1 MTFISVKNL
10 SKDYKVFKSEGNTF
24 LNLFKKRDYTVVHA
38 VKNLSFD
45 VKKGD
50 IIGYIGPNGAG
61 KSTTIKLLA
70 GILYPDNGE
79 CIIDENSPWVDRKKY
94 VKDIGVM
101 FGQRSQLTWDLPVKD
116 SYDLLRD
123 IYNLTE
129 EDYTRTLAKLVK
141 KLNLEE
147 LLHIP
152 VRQLSLGQKVRCE
165 LVATFLHEPK
175 LVFLDEPTIG
185 IDIEMKREFQKF
197 VKEINQELGTTI
209 FITTHDLDD
218 IKSLCNRL
226 LIINKGEIFFN
237 GTLEELFTE
246 FYIEEKIFVELLE
259 GTAYHLPDNVKIIE
273 EEGSRLVVSVS
284 EKGMTG
290 KIIKEIVQN
299 NAVVNIYPEQNKIE
313 DIILDIYA
321 QMKIPRKGQL

>member
-1 MTFISVKNL
+1 M
-10 SKDYKVFKSEGNTF
+10 
-24 LNLFKKRDYTVVHA
+24 
-38 VKNLSFD
+38 KNLSFE

-70 GILYPDNGE
+70 GILYPDSGT
-79 CIIDENSPWVDRKKY
+79 CIVDEKSPWVDRKKY

-123 IYNLTE
+123 IYNLRE
-129 EDYTRTLAKLVK
+129 ADYTRTLGNLVK

-147 LLHIP
+147 LLHVP
-152 VRQLSLGQKVRCE
+152 VRQLSLGQRVRCE

-185 IDIEMKREFQKF
+185 IDIEMKREFHKF

-246 FYIEEKIFVELLE
+246 FYIEEKIFVELLA
-259 GTAYHLPDNVKIIE
+259 GTAYRLPENVRIIE
-273 EEGSRLVVSVS
+273 KEGNRLVVSVS

-290 KIIKEIVQN
+290 KMIKEIVQN

-313 DIILDIYA
+313 DIILDIYT
-321 QMKIPRKGQL
+321 QMKK

>member
-1 MTFISVKNL
+1 MAFISVRNL
-10 SKDYKVFKSEGNTF
+10 SKDYKVYKSTGNTF
-24 LNLFKKRDYTVVHA
+24 LNLFKKRDYKVVHA

-70 GILYPDNGE
+70 GILYPDSGT
-79 CIIDENSPWVDRKKY
+79 CIVDEKSPWVDRKKY

-123 IYNLTE
+123 IYNLRE
-129 EDYTRTLAKLVK
+129 ADYARTLANLVK

-147 LLHIP
+147 LLHVP
-152 VRQLSLGQKVRCE
+152 VRQLSLGQRVRCE

-185 IDIEMKREFQKF
+185 IDIEMKREFHKF

-246 FYIEEKIFVELLE
+246 FYIEEKIFVELLA
-259 GTAYHLPDNVKIIE
+259 GTACRLPENVRIIE
-273 EEGSRLVVSVS
+273 KEGNRLVVSVN

-290 KIIKEIVQN
+290 KMIKEIVQN
-299 NAVVNIYPEQNKIE
+299 NAVVNIYSEQNKIE

-321 QMKIPRKGQL
+321 QMKK

>member
-1 MTFISVKNL
+1 MAFISVRNL
-10 SKDYKVFKSEGNTF
+10 SKDYKVYKSEGNTF
-24 LNLFKKRDYTVVHA
+24 LNLFKKRGYKVVHA

-70 GILYPDNGE
+70 GILYPDSGT
-79 CIIDENSPWVDRKKY
+79 CIVDEKSPWVDRKKY

-129 EDYTRTLAKLVK
+129 ADYARTLANLVK

-147 LLHIP
+147 LLHVP
-152 VRQLSLGQKVRCE
+152 VRQLSLGQRVRCE

-185 IDIEMKREFQKF
+185 IDIEMKREFHKF

-246 FYIEEKIFVELLE
+246 FYIEEKIFVELLV
-259 GTAYHLPDNVKIIE
+259 GTAYRLPENVKIIE
-273 EEGSRLVVSVS
+273 EEGNQLVVSVS

-290 KIIKEIVQN
+290 KMIKEIVQN

-321 QMKIPRKGQL
+321 QMKK

>member
-1 MTFISVKNL
+1 MTFISVRNL
-10 SKDYKVFKSEGNTF
+10 SKDYKVYKSEGNTF
-24 LNLFKKRDYTVVHA
+24 LNLFKKRDYKAIHA

-70 GILYPDNGE
+70 GILYPDSGTCIVGE
-79 CIIDENSPWVDRKKY
+79 KSPWIDRKKY
-94 VKDIGVM
+94 VRDIGVM

-129 EDYTRTLAKLVK
+129 EDYMRTLANLVK

-147 LLHIP
+147 LLHVP

-185 IDIEMKREFQKF
+185 IDIEIKREFHKF

-237 GTLEELFTE
+237 GTLEKLFTE
-246 FYIEEKIFVELLE
+246 FYIEEKIFVELLA
-259 GTAYHLPDNVKIIE
+259 GTAYRLPENVKIIE
-273 EEGSRLVVSVS
+273 EEGNRLVVSVS

-290 KIIKEIVQN
+290 KIVKEIVQN

-313 DIILDIYA
+313 DIILNIYA
-321 QMKIPRKGQL
+321 QMKK

>member
-1 MTFISVKNL
+1 MAFISVRNL
-10 SKDYKVFKSEGNTF
+10 SKDYKIYKSEGNTF
-24 LNLFKKRDYTVVHA
+24 LNLFKKRDYKVVHA

-70 GILYPDNGE
+70 GILYPDSGT
-79 CIIDENSPWVDRKKY
+79 CIVDEKSPWVDRKKY

-129 EDYTRTLAKLVK
+129 AVYARTLANLVK

-147 LLHIP
+147 LLHVP

-185 IDIEMKREFQKF
+185 IDIEMKREFHKF

-246 FYIEEKIFVELLE
+246 FYIEEKIFVELLV
-259 GTAYHLPDNVKIIE
+259 GTAYRLPENVKIIE
-273 EEGSRLVVSVS
+273 EEGNRLVVSVS

-290 KIIKEIVQN
+290 KMIKEIVQN

-321 QMKIPRKGQL
+321 QMKK

>member
-1 MTFISVKNL
+1 MAFISIRNL
-10 SKDYKVFKSEGNTF
+10 SKDYKVYKSEGNTF
-24 LNLFKKRDYTVVHA
+24 VNLFKKRDYKVVHA

-70 GILYPDNGE
+70 GILYPDSGT
-79 CIIDENSPWVDRKKY
+79 CIVDEKSPWVDRKKY

-129 EDYTRTLAKLVK
+129 AVYARTLANLVK

-147 LLHIP
+147 LLHVP

-185 IDIEMKREFQKF
+185 IDIEMKREFHKF

-246 FYIEEKIFVELLE
+246 FYIEEKIFVELLA
-259 GTAYHLPDNVKIIE
+259 GTAYRLPENVKIIE
-273 EEGSRLVVSVS
+273 EEGNRLVVSVS

-290 KIIKEIVQN
+290 KMIKEIVQN

-321 QMKIPRKGQL
+321 QMKK

>member
-1 MTFISVKNL
+1 MAFISVRNL
-10 SKDYKVFKSEGNTF
+10 SKDYKVYKSEGNTF
-24 LNLFKKRDYTVVHA
+24 LNLFKKRDYKVVHA

-70 GILYPDNGE
+70 GILYPDSGT
-79 CIIDENSPWVDRKKY
+79 CIVDEKSPWVDRKKY

-129 EDYTRTLAKLVK
+129 ADYTRTLANLVK

-147 LLHIP
+147 LLHVP
-152 VRQLSLGQKVRCE
+152 VRQLSLGQRVRCE

-185 IDIEMKREFQKF
+185 IDIEMKREFHKF

-246 FYIEEKIFVELLE
+246 FYIEEKIFVELLV
-259 GTAYHLPDNVKIIE
+259 GTAYRLPENVKIIE
-273 EEGSRLVVSVS
+273 EEGNRLVVSVN

-290 KIIKEIVQN
+290 KMIKEIVQN

-321 QMKIPRKGQL
+321 QMKK

>member
-1 MTFISVKNL
+1 MMAFISVRNL
-10 SKDYKVFKSEGNTF
+10 SKDYKVYKSEGNTF
-24 LNLFKKRDYTVVHA
+24 LNLFKKRDYKVVHA

-70 GILYPDNGE
+70 GILYPDSGT
-79 CIIDENSPWVDRKKY
+79 CIVDEKSPWVDRKKY

-129 EDYTRTLAKLVK
+129 ADYARTLANLVK

-147 LLHIP
+147 LLHVP
-152 VRQLSLGQKVRCE
+152 VRQLSLGQRVRCE

-185 IDIEMKREFQKF
+185 IDIEMKREFHKF

-246 FYIEEKIFVELLE
+246 FYIEEKIFVELLA
-259 GTAYHLPDNVKIIE
+259 GTAYRLPENVRIIE
-273 EEGSRLVVSVS
+273 KEGNWLVVSVS

-290 KIIKEIVQN
+290 KVIKEIVQN

-313 DIILDIYA
+313 DIILDIYT
-321 QMKIPRKGQL
+321 QMKK

>member
-1 MTFISVKNL
+1 MVFISVRNL
-10 SKDYKVFKSEGNTF
+10 SKDYKVYKSEGNTF
-24 LNLFKKRDYTVVHA
+24 LNLFKKRDYKVVHA

-70 GILYPDNGE
+70 GILYPDSGT
-79 CIIDENSPWVDRKKY
+79 CIVDEKSPWVDRKKY

-129 EDYTRTLAKLVK
+129 ADYARTLANLVK

-147 LLHIP
+147 LLHVP
-152 VRQLSLGQKVRCE
+152 VRQLSLGQRVRCE

-185 IDIEMKREFQKF
+185 IDIEMKREFHKF

-246 FYIEEKIFVELLE
+246 FYIEEKIFVELLA
-259 GTAYHLPDNVKIIE
+259 GTAYRLPENVKIIE
-273 EEGSRLVVSVS
+273 EEGNQLVVSVS

-290 KIIKEIVQN
+290 KMIKEIVQN

-313 DIILDIYA
+313 DIILDIYT
-321 QMKIPRKGQL
+321 QMKK

>member
-1 MTFISVKNL
+1 MAFISVRNL
-10 SKDYKVFKSEGNTF
+10 SKDYKVYKSEGNTF
-24 LNLFKKRDYTVVHA
+24 LNLFKKRDYKIVHA

-70 GILYPDNGE
+70 GILYPDSGT
-79 CIIDENSPWVDRKKY
+79 CIVDEKSPWVDRKKY

-129 EDYTRTLAKLVK
+129 ADYARTLANLVK

-147 LLHIP
+147 LLHVP
-152 VRQLSLGQKVRCE
+152 VRQLSLGQRVRCE

-185 IDIEMKREFQKF
+185 IDIEMKREFHKF

-246 FYIEEKIFVELLE
+246 FYIEEKIFVELLA
-259 GTAYHLPDNVKIIE
+259 GTAYRLPENVKIIE
-273 EEGSRLVVSVS
+273 EEGNRLVVSVN

-290 KIIKEIVQN
+290 KMIKEIVQN

-321 QMKIPRKGQL
+321 QMKK

>member
-1 MTFISVKNL
+1 MAFISVRNL
-10 SKDYKVFKSEGNTF
+10 SKDYKVYKSEGNTF
-24 LNLFKKRDYTVVHA
+24 LNLFKKRDYKVVHA

-70 GILYPDNGE
+70 GILYPDSGT
-79 CIIDENSPWVDRKKY
+79 CIVDEKSPWVDRKKY

-129 EDYTRTLAKLVK
+129 ADYTRTLANLVK

-147 LLHIP
+147 LLHVP
-152 VRQLSLGQKVRCE
+152 VRQLSLGQRVRCE

-185 IDIEMKREFQKF
+185 IDIEMKREFHKF

-237 GTLEELFTE
+237 GTLEKLFTE
-246 FYIEEKIFVELLE
+246 FYIEEKIFVELLV
-259 GTAYHLPDNVKIIE
+259 GTAYRLPENVKIIE
-273 EEGSRLVVSVS
+273 EEGNRLVVSVN

-290 KIIKEIVQN
+290 KMIKEIVQN

-321 QMKIPRKGQL
+321 QMKK

>member
-1 MTFISVKNL
+1 MVFISVRNL
-10 SKDYKVFKSEGNTF
+10 SKDYKVYKSEGNTF
-24 LNLFKKRDYTVVHA
+24 LNLFKKRDYKVVHA

-70 GILYPDNGE
+70 GILYPDSGT
-79 CIIDENSPWVDRKKY
+79 CIVDEKSPWVDRKKY

-123 IYNLTE
+123 IYDLTE
-129 EDYTRTLAKLVK
+129 ADYARTLANLVK

-147 LLHIP
+147 LLHVP

-185 IDIEMKREFQKF
+185 IDIEMKREFHKF

-246 FYIEEKIFVELLE
+246 FYIEEKIFVELLA
-259 GTAYHLPDNVKIIE
+259 GTAYRLPENVRIIE
-273 EEGSRLVVSVS
+273 KEGNRLVVSVS

-290 KIIKEIVQN
+290 KMIKEIVQN

-313 DIILDIYA
+313 DIILDIYT
-321 QMKIPRKGQL
+321 QMKK

>member
-1 MTFISVKNL
+1 MMAFISVRNL
-10 SKDYKVFKSEGNTF
+10 SKDYKVYKSTGNTF
-24 LNLFKKRDYTVVHA
+24 LNLFKKRDYKVVHA
-38 VKNLSFD
+38 VKNLSFE

-70 GILYPDNGE
+70 GILYPDSGT
-79 CIIDENSPWVDRKKY
+79 CIVDEKSPWVDRKKY

-129 EDYTRTLAKLVK
+129 ADYARTLANLVK

-147 LLHIP
+147 LLHVP
-152 VRQLSLGQKVRCE
+152 VRQLSLGQRVRCE

-185 IDIEMKREFQKF
+185 IDIEMKREFHKF

-246 FYIEEKIFVELLE
+246 FYIEEKIFVELLA
-259 GTAYHLPDNVKIIE
+259 GTAYRLPENVRIIE
-273 EEGSRLVVSVS
+273 KEGNRLVVSVS

-290 KIIKEIVQN
+290 KVIKEIVQN

-313 DIILDIYA
+313 DIILDIYT
-321 QMKIPRKGQL
+321 QMKK

>member
-1 MTFISVKNL
+1 MMAFISVRNL
-10 SKDYKVFKSEGNTF
+10 SKDYKVYKSTGNTF
-24 LNLFKKRDYTVVHA
+24 LNLFKKRDYKVVHA

-70 GILYPDNGE
+70 GILYPDSGT
-79 CIIDENSPWVDRKKY
+79 CIVDEKSPWVDRKKY

-129 EDYTRTLAKLVK
+129 ADYARTLANLVK

-147 LLHIP
+147 LLHVP
-152 VRQLSLGQKVRCE
+152 VRQLSLGQRVRCE

-185 IDIEMKREFQKF
+185 IDIEMKREFHKF

-246 FYIEEKIFVELLE
+246 FYIEEKIFVELLV
-259 GTAYHLPDNVKIIE
+259 GTAYRLPENVRIIE
-273 EEGSRLVVSVS
+273 KEGNRLVVSVS

-290 KIIKEIVQN
+290 KMIKEIVQN

-313 DIILDIYA
+313 DIILDIYT
-321 QMKIPRKGQL
+321 QMKK

>member
-1 MTFISVKNL
+1 MAFISVRNL
-10 SKDYKVFKSEGNTF
+10 SKDYKIYKSEGNTF
-24 LNLFKKRDYTVVHA
+24 LNLFKKRDYKVVHA

-70 GILYPDNGE
+70 GILYPDSGT
-79 CIIDENSPWVDRKKY
+79 CIVDEKSPWVDRKKY

-129 EDYTRTLAKLVK
+129 AVYARTLANLVK

-147 LLHIP
+147 LLHVP

-185 IDIEMKREFQKF
+185 IDIEMKREFHKF

-246 FYIEEKIFVELLE
+246 FYIEEKIFVELLA
-259 GTAYHLPDNVKIIE
+259 GTAYRLPENVRIIE
-273 EEGSRLVVSVS
+273 KEGNRLVVSVS

-290 KIIKEIVQN
+290 KMIKEIVQN

-321 QMKIPRKGQL
+321 QMKK

>member
-1 MTFISVKNL
+1 MAFISVRNL
-10 SKDYKVFKSEGNTF
+10 SKDYKVYKSEGNTF
-24 LNLFKKRDYTVVHA
+24 LNLFKKRDYKVVHA

-70 GILYPDNGE
+70 GILYPDCGT
-79 CIIDENSPWVDRKKY
+79 CIVDEKSPWVDRKKY

-129 EDYTRTLAKLVK
+129 ADYARTLANLVK

-147 LLHIP
+147 LLHVP
-152 VRQLSLGQKVRCE
+152 VRQLSLGQRVRCE

-185 IDIEMKREFQKF
+185 IDIEMKREFHKF

-246 FYIEEKIFVELLE
+246 FYIEEKIFVELLA
-259 GTAYHLPDNVKIIE
+259 GTAYRLPENVKIIE
-273 EEGSRLVVSVS
+273 EEGNRLVVSVN

-290 KIIKEIVQN
+290 KMIKEIVQN

-321 QMKIPRKGQL
+321 QMKK

>member
-1 MTFISVKNL
+1 MAFISVRNL
-10 SKDYKVFKSEGNTF
+10 SKDYKVYKSEGNTF
-24 LNLFKKRDYTVVHA
+24 LNLFKKRDYKVVHA

-70 GILYPDNGE
+70 GILYPDSGT
-79 CIIDENSPWVDRKKY
+79 CIVDEKSPWVDRKKY

-129 EDYTRTLAKLVK
+129 ADYARTLANLVK

-147 LLHIP
+147 LLHVP
-152 VRQLSLGQKVRCE
+152 VRQLSLGQRVRCE

-185 IDIEMKREFQKF
+185 IDIEMKREFHKF

-246 FYIEEKIFVELLE
+246 FYIEEKIFVELLA
-259 GTAYHLPDNVKIIE
+259 GTAYRLPENVRIIE
-273 EEGSRLVVSVS
+273 KEENRLVVSVS

-290 KIIKEIVQN
+290 KMIKEIVQN

-321 QMKIPRKGQL
+321 QMKK

>member
-1 MTFISVKNL
+1 M
-10 SKDYKVFKSEGNTF
+10 
-24 LNLFKKRDYTVVHA
+24 
-38 VKNLSFD
+38 KNLSFD

-61 KSTTIKLLA
+61 KSMTIKLLA
-70 GILYPDNGE
+70 GILYPDSGT
-79 CIIDENSPWVDRKKY
+79 CIVDEKSPWVDRKKY

-129 EDYTRTLAKLVK
+129 ADYARTLANLVK

-147 LLHIP
+147 LLHVP
-152 VRQLSLGQKVRCE
+152 VRQLSLGQRVRCE

-185 IDIEMKREFQKF
+185 IDIEMKREFHKF

-246 FYIEEKIFVELLE
+246 FYIEEKIFVELLV
-259 GTAYHLPDNVKIIE
+259 GTAYRLPENVKIIE
-273 EEGSRLVVSVS
+273 EEGNRLVVSVN

-290 KIIKEIVQN
+290 KMIKEIVQN

-321 QMKIPRKGQL
+321 QMKK

>member
-1 MTFISVKNL
+1 MMAFISVRNL
-10 SKDYKVFKSEGNTF
+10 SKDYKVYKSEGNTF
-24 LNLFKKRDYTVVHA
+24 LNLFKKRDYKVVHA

-61 KSTTIKLLA
+61 KSKTIKLLA
-70 GILYPDNGE
+70 GILYPDSGT
-79 CIIDENSPWVDRKKY
+79 CIVDEKSPWVDRKKY

-123 IYNLTE
+123 IYNLRE
-129 EDYTRTLAKLVK
+129 ADYARTLANLVK

-147 LLHIP
+147 LLHVP
-152 VRQLSLGQKVRCE
+152 VRQLSLGQRVRCE

-185 IDIEMKREFQKF
+185 IDIEMKREFHKF

-246 FYIEEKIFVELLE
+246 FYIEEKIFVELLA
-259 GTAYHLPDNVKIIE
+259 GTAYRLPENVRIIE
-273 EEGSRLVVSVS
+273 KEGNRLVVSVS

-290 KIIKEIVQN
+290 KMIKEIVQN

-313 DIILDIYA
+313 DIILDIYT
-321 QMKIPRKGQL
+321 QMKK

>member
-1 MTFISVKNL
+1 MAFISVRNL
-10 SKDYKVFKSEGNTF
+10 SKDYKVYKSTGNTF
-24 LNLFKKRDYTVVHA
+24 LNLFKKRDYKVVHA

-61 KSTTIKLLA
+61 KSMTIKLLA
-70 GILYPDNGE
+70 GILYPDSGT
-79 CIIDENSPWVDRKKY
+79 CIVDEKSPWVDRKKY

-129 EDYTRTLAKLVK
+129 ADYARTLANLVK

-147 LLHIP
+147 LLHVP
-152 VRQLSLGQKVRCE
+152 VRQLSLGQRVRCE

-185 IDIEMKREFQKF
+185 IDIEMKREFHKF

-246 FYIEEKIFVELLE
+246 FYIEEKIFVELLV
-259 GTAYHLPDNVKIIE
+259 GTAYRLPENVKIIE
-273 EEGSRLVVSVS
+273 EEGNRLVVSVN

-290 KIIKEIVQN
+290 KMIKEIVQN

-321 QMKIPRKGQL
+321 QMKK

>member
-1 MTFISVKNL
+1 M
-10 SKDYKVFKSEGNTF
+10 
-24 LNLFKKRDYTVVHA
+24 
-38 VKNLSFD
+38 KNLSFD

-70 GILYPDNGE
+70 GILYPDSGT
-79 CIIDENSPWVDRKKY
+79 CIVDEKSPWVDRKKY

-129 EDYTRTLAKLVK
+129 ADYARTLANLVK

-147 LLHIP
+147 LLHVP
-152 VRQLSLGQKVRCE
+152 VRQLSLGQRVRCE

-185 IDIEMKREFQKF
+185 IDIEMKREFHKF

-218 IKSLCNRL
+218 IKSLCNQL

-246 FYIEEKIFVELLE
+246 FYIEEKIFVELLA
-259 GTAYHLPDNVKIIE
+259 GTAYRLPENVRIIE
-273 EEGSRLVVSVS
+273 KEGNWLVVSVS

-290 KIIKEIVQN
+290 KVIKEIVQN

-313 DIILDIYA
+313 DIILDIYT
-321 QMKIPRKGQL
+321 QMKK

>member
-1 MTFISVKNL
+1 M
-10 SKDYKVFKSEGNTF
+10 
-24 LNLFKKRDYTVVHA
+24 
-38 VKNLSFD
+38 KNLSFD

-70 GILYPDNGE
+70 GILYPDSGT
-79 CIIDENSPWVDRKKY
+79 CIVDQKSPWVDRKKY

-123 IYNLTE
+123 IYDLTE
-129 EDYTRTLAKLVK
+129 ADYARTLANLVK

-147 LLHIP
+147 LLHVP
-152 VRQLSLGQKVRCE
+152 VRQLSLGQRVRCE

-185 IDIEMKREFQKF
+185 IDIEMKREFHKF

-246 FYIEEKIFVELLE
+246 FYIEEKIFVELLA
-259 GTAYHLPDNVKIIE
+259 GTAYRLPENVRIIE
-273 EEGSRLVVSVS
+273 KEGNWLVVSVS

-290 KIIKEIVQN
+290 KVIKEIVQN

-321 QMKIPRKGQL
+321 QMKK

>member
-1 MTFISVKNL
+1 MAFISVRNL
-10 SKDYKVFKSEGNTF
+10 SKDYKVYKSEGNTF
-24 LNLFKKRDYTVVHA
+24 LNLFKKRDYKVVHA

-70 GILYPDNGE
+70 GILYPDSGT
-79 CIIDENSPWVDRKKY
+79 CIVDEKSPWVDRKKY

-129 EDYTRTLAKLVK
+129 AVYARTLANLVK

-147 LLHIP
+147 LLHVP

-185 IDIEMKREFQKF
+185 IDIEMKREFHKF

-246 FYIEEKIFVELLE
+246 FYIEEKIFVELLV
-259 GTAYHLPDNVKIIE
+259 GTAYRLPENVKIIE
-273 EEGSRLVVSVS
+273 EEGNRLVVSVS

-290 KIIKEIVQN
+290 KMIKEIVQN

-321 QMKIPRKGQL
+321 QMKK

>member
-1 MTFISVKNL
+1 MMAFISVRNL
-10 SKDYKVFKSEGNTF
+10 SKDYKVYKSESNTF
-24 LNLFKKRDYTVVHA
+24 LNLFKKRDYKVVHA

-70 GILYPDNGE
+70 GILYPDCGT
-79 CIIDENSPWVDRKKY
+79 CIVDEKSPWVDRKKY

-129 EDYTRTLAKLVK
+129 TDYTRTLANLVK

-147 LLHIP
+147 LLHVP
-152 VRQLSLGQKVRCE
+152 VRQLSLGQRVRCE

-185 IDIEMKREFQKF
+185 IDIEMKREFHKF

-246 FYIEEKIFVELLE
+246 FYIEEKIFVELLAE
-259 GTAYHLPDNVKIIE
+259 TAYHLPENVKIIE
-273 EEGSRLVVSVS
+273 KEGNRLVVSVS

-290 KIIKEIVQN
+290 KMIKEIVQN

-313 DIILDIYA
+313 DIILDIYT
-321 QMKIPRKGQL
+321 QMKK

>member
-1 MTFISVKNL
+1 MMAFISVRNL
-10 SKDYKVFKSEGNTF
+10 SKDYKVYKSEGNTF
-24 LNLFKKRDYTVVHA
+24 LNLFKKRDYKVVHA

-70 GILYPDNGE
+70 GILYPDSGT
-79 CIIDENSPWVDRKKY
+79 CIVDEKSPWVDRKKY

-129 EDYTRTLAKLVK
+129 ADYARTLANLVK

-147 LLHIP
+147 LLHVP
-152 VRQLSLGQKVRCE
+152 VRQLSLGQRVRCE

-185 IDIEMKREFQKF
+185 IDIEMKREFHKF

-246 FYIEEKIFVELLE
+246 FYIEEKIFVELLA
-259 GTAYHLPDNVKIIE
+259 GTAYRLPENVRIIE
-273 EEGSRLVVSVS
+273 KEGNRLVVSVS

-290 KIIKEIVQN
+290 KVIKEIVQN

-313 DIILDIYA
+313 DIILDIYT
-321 QMKIPRKGQL
+321 QMKK

>member
-1 MTFISVKNL
+1 MAFISVRNL
-10 SKDYKVFKSEGNTF
+10 SKDYKVYKSTGNTF
-24 LNLFKKRDYTVVHA
+24 LNLFKKRDYKVVHA

-70 GILYPDNGE
+70 GILYPDSGT
-79 CIIDENSPWVDRKKY
+79 CIVDEKSPWVDRKKY

-129 EDYTRTLAKLVK
+129 ADYARTLANLVK

-147 LLHIP
+147 LLHVP
-152 VRQLSLGQKVRCE
+152 VRQLSLGQRVRCE

-185 IDIEMKREFQKF
+185 IDIEMKREFHKF

-246 FYIEEKIFVELLE
+246 FYIEEKIFVELLV
-259 GTAYHLPDNVKIIE
+259 GTAYRLPENVRIIE
-273 EEGSRLVVSVS
+273 KEGNRLVVSVS

-290 KIIKEIVQN
+290 KMIKEIVQN

-313 DIILDIYA
+313 DIILDIYT
-321 QMKIPRKGQL
+321 QMKK

>member
-1 MTFISVKNL
+1 MAFISVRNL
-10 SKDYKVFKSEGNTF
+10 SKDYKVYKSEGNTF
-24 LNLFKKRDYTVVHA
+24 LNLFKKRDYKVVHA

-70 GILYPDNGE
+70 GILYPDSGT
-79 CIIDENSPWVDRKKY
+79 CIVDEKSPWVDRKKY

-129 EDYTRTLAKLVK
+129 ADYARTLANLVK

-147 LLHIP
+147 LLHVP
-152 VRQLSLGQKVRCE
+152 VRQLSLGQRVRCE

-185 IDIEMKREFQKF
+185 IDIEMKREFHKF

-246 FYIEEKIFVELLE
+246 FYIEEKIFVELLA
-259 GTAYHLPDNVKIIE
+259 GTAYRLPENVRIIE
-273 EEGSRLVVSVS
+273 KEGNWLVVSVS

-290 KIIKEIVQN
+290 KVIKEIVQN

-313 DIILDIYA
+313 DIILDIYT
-321 QMKIPRKGQL
+321 QMKK

>member
-1 MTFISVKNL
+1 M
-10 SKDYKVFKSEGNTF
+10 
-24 LNLFKKRDYTVVHA
+24 
-38 VKNLSFD
+38 KNLSFE

-70 GILYPDNGE
+70 GILYPDSGT
-79 CIIDENSPWVDRKKY
+79 CIVDEKSPWVDWKKY

-123 IYNLTE
+123 IYNLRE
-129 EDYTRTLAKLVK
+129 ADYTRTLGNLVK

-147 LLHIP
+147 LLHVP
-152 VRQLSLGQKVRCE
+152 VRQLSLGQRVRCE

-185 IDIEMKREFQKF
+185 IDIEMKREFHKF

-246 FYIEEKIFVELLE
+246 FYIEEKIFVELLA
-259 GTAYHLPDNVKIIE
+259 GTAYRLPENVRIIE
-273 EEGSRLVVSVS
+273 KEGNWLVVSVS

-290 KIIKEIVQN
+290 KVIKEIVQN

-313 DIILDIYA
+313 DIILDIYT
-321 QMKIPRKGQL
+321 QMKK

>member
-1 MTFISVKNL
+1 M
-10 SKDYKVFKSEGNTF
+10 
-24 LNLFKKRDYTVVHA
+24 
-38 VKNLSFD
+38 KNLSFE

-70 GILYPDNGE
+70 GILYPDSGT
-79 CIIDENSPWVDRKKY
+79 CIVDEKSPWVDRKKY

-129 EDYTRTLAKLVK
+129 ADYTRTLGNLVK

-147 LLHIP
+147 LLHVP
-152 VRQLSLGQKVRCE
+152 VRQLSLGQRVRCE

-185 IDIEMKREFQKF
+185 IDIEMKREFHKF

-246 FYIEEKIFVELLE
+246 FYIEEKIFVELLA
-259 GTAYHLPDNVKIIE
+259 GTAYRLPENVRIIE
-273 EEGSRLVVSVS
+273 KEGNRLVVSVS

-290 KIIKEIVQN
+290 KMIKEIVQN

-313 DIILDIYA
+313 DIILDIYT
-321 QMKIPRKGQL
+321 QMKK

>member
-1 MTFISVKNL
+1 MMAFISVRNL
-10 SKDYKVFKSEGNTF
+10 SKDYKVYKSTGNTF
-24 LNLFKKRDYTVVHA
+24 LNLFKKRDYKVVHA

-61 KSTTIKLLA
+61 KSMTIKLLA
-70 GILYPDNGE
+70 GILYPDSGT
-79 CIIDENSPWVDRKKY
+79 CIVDEKSPWVDRKKY

-129 EDYTRTLAKLVK
+129 ADYARTLANLVK

-147 LLHIP
+147 LLHVP
-152 VRQLSLGQKVRCE
+152 VRQLSLGQRVRCE

-185 IDIEMKREFQKF
+185 IDIEMKREFHKF

-246 FYIEEKIFVELLE
+246 FYIEEKIFVELLV
-259 GTAYHLPDNVKIIE
+259 GTAYRLPENVKIIE
-273 EEGSRLVVSVS
+273 EEGNRLVVSVN

-290 KIIKEIVQN
+290 KMIKEIVQN

-321 QMKIPRKGQL
+321 QMKK

>member
-1 MTFISVKNL
+1 MMAFISVRNL
-10 SKDYKVFKSEGNTF
+10 SKDYKVYKSEGNTF
-24 LNLFKKRDYTVVHA
+24 LNLFKKRDYRVVHA

-70 GILYPDNGE
+70 GILYPDSGT
-79 CIIDENSPWVDRKKY
+79 CIVDQKSPWVDRKKY

-123 IYNLTE
+123 IYDLTE
-129 EDYTRTLAKLVK
+129 ADYARTLANLVK

-147 LLHIP
+147 LLHVP
-152 VRQLSLGQKVRCE
+152 VRQLSLGQRVRCE

-185 IDIEMKREFQKF
+185 IDIEMKREFHKF

-246 FYIEEKIFVELLE
+246 FYIEEKIFVELLA
-259 GTAYHLPDNVKIIE
+259 GTAYRLPENVRIIE
-273 EEGSRLVVSVS
+273 KEGNWLVVSVS

-290 KIIKEIVQN
+290 KVIKEIVQN

-321 QMKIPRKGQL
+321 QMKK

>member
-1 MTFISVKNL
+1 MSVRNL
-10 SKDYKVFKSEGNTF
+10 SKDYKIYKSEGNTF
-24 LNLFKKRDYTVVHA
+24 LNLFKKRDYKVVHA

-70 GILYPDNGE
+70 GILYPDSGT
-79 CIIDENSPWVDRKKY
+79 CIVDEKSPWVDRKKY

-129 EDYTRTLAKLVK
+129 AVYARTLANLVK

-147 LLHIP
+147 LLHVP

-185 IDIEMKREFQKF
+185 IDIEMKREFHKF

-246 FYIEEKIFVELLE
+246 FYIEEKIFVELLA
-259 GTAYHLPDNVKIIE
+259 GTAYRLPENVRIIE
-273 EEGSRLVVSVS
+273 KEGNRLVVSVS

-290 KIIKEIVQN
+290 KMIKEIVQN

-321 QMKIPRKGQL
+321 QMKK

>member
-1 MTFISVKNL
+1 MAFISVRNL
-10 SKDYKVFKSEGNTF
+10 SKDYKVYKSEGNRF
-24 LNLFKKRDYTVVHA
+24 LNLFKKRDYKVVHA

-70 GILYPDNGE
+70 GILYPDSGT
-79 CIIDENSPWVDRKKY
+79 CIVDEKSPWVDRKKY

-129 EDYTRTLAKLVK
+129 ADYARTLANLVK

-147 LLHIP
+147 FLYVP
-152 VRQLSLGQKVRCE
+152 VRQLSLGQRVRCE

-185 IDIEMKREFQKF
+185 IDIEMKREFHKF

-246 FYIEEKIFVELLE
+246 FYIEEKIFVELLA
-259 GTAYHLPDNVKIIE
+259 GTVYCLPENVNIIE
-273 EEGSRLVVSVS
+273 EEGNRLVVSVS

-290 KIIKEIVQN
+290 KMIKEIVQN

-313 DIILDIYA
+313 DIILDIYT
-321 QMKIPRKGQL
+321 QMKK

>member
-1 MTFISVKNL
+1 MAFISVRNL
-10 SKDYKVFKSEGNTF
+10 SKDYKVYKSEGNTF
-24 LNLFKKRDYTVVHA
+24 LNLFKKRDYKVVHA

-70 GILYPDNGE
+70 GILYPDSGT
-79 CIIDENSPWVDRKKY
+79 CIVDEKSPWVDRKKY

-129 EDYTRTLAKLVK
+129 ADYARTLANLVK

-147 LLHIP
+147 LLHVP
-152 VRQLSLGQKVRCE
+152 VRQLSLGQRVRCE

-185 IDIEMKREFQKF
+185 IDIEMKREFHKF

-246 FYIEEKIFVELLE
+246 FYIEEKIFVELLV
-259 GTAYHLPDNVKIIE
+259 GTAYRLPENVKIIE
-273 EEGSRLVVSVS
+273 EEGNRLVVSVND
-284 EKGMTG
+284 KGMTG
-290 KIIKEIVQN
+290 KMIKEIVQN

-321 QMKIPRKGQL
+321 QMKK

>member
-1 MTFISVKNL
+1 MAFISVRNL
-10 SKDYKVFKSEGNTF
+10 SKDYKVYKSEGNTF
-24 LNLFKKRDYTVVHA
+24 LNLFKKRDYKIVHA

-70 GILYPDNGE
+70 GILYPDSGT
-79 CIIDENSPWVDRKKY
+79 CIVDEKSPWVDRKKY

-129 EDYTRTLAKLVK
+129 ADYARTLANLVK

-147 LLHIP
+147 LLHVP
-152 VRQLSLGQKVRCE
+152 VRQLSLGQRVRCE

-185 IDIEMKREFQKF
+185 IDIEMKREFHKF

-246 FYIEEKIFVELLE
+246 FYIEEKIFVELLV
-259 GTAYHLPDNVKIIE
+259 GTAYRLPENVRIIE
-273 EEGSRLVVSVS
+273 KEGNRLVVSVS

-290 KIIKEIVQN
+290 KMIKEIVQN

-321 QMKIPRKGQL
+321 QMKK

>member
-1 MTFISVKNL
+1 MVFISVRNL
-10 SKDYKVFKSEGNTF
+10 SKDYKVYKSEGNTF
-24 LNLFKKRDYTVVHA
+24 LNLFKKRDYKVVHA

-70 GILYPDNGE
+70 GILYPDSGT
-79 CIIDENSPWVDRKKY
+79 CIVDEKSPWVDRKKY

-129 EDYTRTLAKLVK
+129 ADYTRTLANLVK

-147 LLHIP
+147 LLHVP
-152 VRQLSLGQKVRCE
+152 VRQLSLGQRVRCE

-185 IDIEMKREFQKF
+185 IDIEMKREFHKF

-246 FYIEEKIFVELLE
+246 FYIEEKIFVELLA
-259 GTAYHLPDNVKIIE
+259 GTACRLPENVRIIE
-273 EEGSRLVVSVS
+273 KEGNRLVVSVN

-290 KIIKEIVQN
+290 KMIKEIVQN
-299 NAVVNIYPEQNKIE
+299 NAVVNIYSEQNKIE

-321 QMKIPRKGQL
+321 QMKK

>member
-1 MTFISVKNL
+1 MMAFISVRNL
-10 SKDYKVFKSEGNTF
+10 SKDYKVYKSEGNMF
-24 LNLFKKRDYTVVHA
+24 LNLFKKRDYKVVHA

-70 GILYPDNGE
+70 GILYPDSGT
-79 CIIDENSPWVDRKKY
+79 CIVDEKSPWVDRKKY

-129 EDYTRTLAKLVK
+129 ADYARTLANLVK

-147 LLHIP
+147 LLHVP
-152 VRQLSLGQKVRCE
+152 VRQLSLGQRVRCE

-185 IDIEMKREFQKF
+185 IDIEMKREFHKF

-218 IKSLCNRL
+218 IKSLCNQL

-246 FYIEEKIFVELLE
+246 FYIEEKIFVELLA
-259 GTAYHLPDNVKIIE
+259 GTAYRLPENVRIIE
-273 EEGSRLVVSVS
+273 KEGNWLVVSVS

-290 KIIKEIVQN
+290 KVIKEIVQN

-313 DIILDIYA
+313 DIILDIYT
-321 QMKIPRKGQL
+321 QMKK

>member
-1 MTFISVKNL
+1 M
-10 SKDYKVFKSEGNTF
+10 
-24 LNLFKKRDYTVVHA
+24 
-38 VKNLSFD
+38 KNLSFD

-70 GILYPDNGE
+70 GILYPDSGT
-79 CIIDENSPWVDRKKY
+79 CIVDEKSPWVDRKKY

-129 EDYTRTLAKLVK
+129 ADYARTLANLVK

-147 LLHIP
+147 LLHVP
-152 VRQLSLGQKVRCE
+152 VRQLSLGQRVRCE

-185 IDIEMKREFQKF
+185 IDIEMKREFHKF

-246 FYIEEKIFVELLE
+246 FYIEEKIFVELLV
-259 GTAYHLPDNVKIIE
+259 GTAYRLPENVRIIE
-273 EEGSRLVVSVS
+273 KEGNRLVVSVS

-290 KIIKEIVQN
+290 KMIKEIVQN

-313 DIILDIYA
+313 DIILDIYT
-321 QMKIPRKGQL
+321 QMKK